1 MMSASLNEL
10 MMAMTWKL
18 AGGGATG
25 GVSRPARIATIIER
39 EVSSSVAF
47 VCPMKSTE
55 IPRRE
60 SQLLSSIAV
69 HSVPSDGP
77 DDRGVRSRSRAQRIA
92 RPLYLSS
99 CCTQLRK
106 DAASGIWLR
115 SGVQSRTA
123 AFRSSQVGVRVL
135 DVDCRS
141 PQSTDGVAMSRV
153 LG

>member
-1 MMSASLNEL
+1 
-10 MMAMTWKL
+10 MAVTWKP
-18 AGGGATG
+18 AGGTATD
-25 GVSRPARIATIIER
+25 GVSRPPRMVTIIER
-39 EVSSSVAF
+39 DVSSSVAV
-47 VCPMKSTE
+47 VCPMKSTG
-55 IPRRE
+55 IPRLE
-60 SQLLSSIAV
+60 SQLLSSNGV
-69 HSVPSDGP
+69 HSVPDGP

-123 AFRSSQVGVRVL
+123 AFRSTQVGVQVL